1 MDPPKEV
8 TNVDRTPTGR
18 SQRTGSDMPRIP
30 YTDPTVY
37 EPVFGPGASPAQ
49 QVFAH
54 SPEIAQAYLAFGD
67 TARRVGVLPF
77 RLVELV
83 RLRVA
88 FHNQCKLCMSLRY
101 EDGDGAPVEEGL
113 VCSLEQPYETDRL
126 SPAER
131 AAIAFADK
139 MATDHLAIGDAM
151 FEELRTHF
159 TDAEVMELCFRVA
172 ANVGFG
178 RMAAVLDV
186 IPQEDLPVGL
196 RGAGVHAPWTAFAET
211 SGAS

>member
-1 MDPPKEV
+1 M
-8 TNVDRTPTGR
+8 
-18 SQRTGSDMPRIP
+18 SRIP
-30 YTDPTVY
+30 AADPSAY
-37 EPVFGPGASPAQ
+37 EPLFGADATAAQ

-54 SPEIAQAYLAFGD
+54 SPEIALAYVAFGD
-67 TARRVGVLPF
+67 TARRFGRLPF

-88 FHNQCKLCMSLRY
+88 FHNQCRLCMSLRY
-101 EDGDGAPVEEGL
+101 TDEQGAAVEEGL
-113 VCSLEQPYETDRL
+113 VCSLEQPYDTDLL
-126 SPAER
+126 SEPER

-139 MATDHLAIGDAM
+139 MATDHLSIGDAA
-151 FEELRTHF
+151 FAELRGHF

-186 IPQEDLPVGL
+186 IPQEDLPDGL
-196 RGAGVHAPWTAFAET
+196 RGEGIRAPWMVGRGSAA
-211 SGAS
+211 GQP

>member
-1 MDPPKEV
+1 
-8 TNVDRTPTGR
+8 
-18 SQRTGSDMPRIP
+18 MPRIP
-30 YTDPTVY
+30 YTEPAVY
-37 EPVFGPGASPAQ
+37 EPVFGADATPAE

-54 SPEIAQAYLAFGD
+54 SPDIALAYLAFGA

-88 FHNQCKLCMSLRY
+88 FHNQCRLCMSLRY
-101 EDGDGAPVEEGL
+101 EDGAGAPVDEGV
-113 VCSLEQPYETDRL
+113 VCSLEQPYDTDLL
-126 SPAER
+126 SPDER

-139 MATDHLAIGDAM
+139 MATDHLSIGDDT
-151 FEELRTHF
+151 FEELRSRF

-186 IPQEDLPVGL
+186 IPHDDLPEGL
-196 RGAGVHAPWTAFAET
+196 QGAGVHAPWTAFAGAA
-211 SGAS
+211 GAS